1 MSMAKTAKTVK
12 TVKTEAEVRKAVA
25 LAAGRG
31 KRIGLV
37 PTMGY
42 LHEGHLALVRRAR
55 SNCDYVVVSVFV
67 NPTQFGPDE
76 DFERYPRDLRRD
88 RRLLAKEGCDLI
100 FAPRAK
106 DMYPAD
112 FKSTVGVLGLRDI
125 MCGRVREGHFD
136 GVCLVVLKLL
146 NIVRPD
152 VAFFGEKDY
161 QQLAIIRRMVR
172 DLSMDVEI
180 EGIPTVRDKDGLA
193 LSSRNAYLSPEE
205 RRRATSIFMS
215 LELGKLLIAGGERR
229 AEEVR
234 EKIVSVLID
243 GGIDRIEY
251 VAIVDPETLE
261 EQQHI
266 KADVRIAVAA
276 WVGNTRLID
285 NIAVGADS
293 ISGRSKAIKA
303 STASVIMAAGEGKRM
318 KSDLPKVLHTI
329 DGRPLVRCVVD
340 SARAAGVKELVA
352 VIGHG
357 GDRVR
362 PVLGRLR
369 VKTVVQDVQR
379 GTGHAVLQ
387 AYPIL
392 KDFTGDVL
400 ILSGDV
406 PLVRASTLKKL
417 ISDHRKHSNVVT
429 FATAIVPDAS
439 GYGRIVRGGDGAFKR
454 IVEEK
459 DADAG
464 TRRIREINGGIY
476 CFKAEPMFDALLML
490 TSDNAQMEY
499 YLTDTLDIVKSRGG
513 RVEAHIIDDY
523 TEVLGV
529 NTRKDLKVV
538 RDIYARRKRDGD
550 YKRGVANGVHRKRER

>member
-1 MSMAKTAKTVK
+1 MVKTAKT
-12 TVKTEAEVRKAVA
+12 ESEVRRAVA
-25 LAAGRG
+25 RAARRG

-42 LHEGHLALVRRAR
+42 LHEGHLALVREARAT
-55 SNCDYVVVSVFV
+55 CDYVVVSIFV
-67 NPTQFGPDE
+67 NPAQFGPDE
-76 DFERYPRDLRRD
+76 DFERYPRDMRRD
-88 RRLLAKEGCDLI
+88 RRLLEKEGCDLI
-100 FAPRAK
+100 YSPRAK
-106 DMYPAD
+106 DIYPGD
-112 FKSTVGVLGLRDI
+112 FLATVGVRGLRDI

-136 GVCLVVLKLL
+136 GVCLIVLKLL
-146 NIVRPD
+146 NIVQPD

-161 QQLAIIRRMVR
+161 QQLAVIRKMVS
-172 DLSMDVEI
+172 DLSLDVEI

-205 RRRATSIFMS
+205 RRRATSLFMS
-215 LELGKLLIAGGERR
+215 LELGKLLIAAGERR

-234 EKIVSVLID
+234 ERIVSVLID
-243 GGIDRIEY
+243 GGVDRIEY
-251 VAIVDPETLE
+251 VSIVDPDTLE

-266 KADVRIAVAA
+266 KSNVRIAVAA

-285 NIAVGADS
+285 NIPVGAET
-293 ISGRSKAIKA
+293 ISGPRLAIKGR
-303 STASVIMAAGEGKRM
+303 TACVIMAAGEGKRM
-318 KSDLPKVLHTI
+318 KSDLPKVLHALE
-329 DGRPLVRCVVD
+329 GKPLVRHVVGA
-340 SARAAGVKELVA
+340 ARAAGVKEIVA

-369 VKTVVQDVQR
+369 VETVVQDVQR
-379 GTGHAVLQ
+379 GTGHAVMQ

-392 KDFTGDVL
+392 KDFSGDVL

-417 ISDHRKHSNVVT
+417 IADHQKHSNVVT
-429 FATAIVPDAS
+429 FATAIVPDAG
-439 GYGRIVRGGDGAFKR
+439 GYGRIVRGRDGAFKQ
-454 IVEEK
+454 IIEEK
-459 DADAG
+459 DADAK

-476 CFKAEPMFDALLML
+476 CFKAEPLFDALLML

-499 YLTDTLDIVKSRGG
+499 YLTNTLDVIRSRGG
-513 RVEAHIIDDY
+513 RVEAHVIDDY

-529 NTRKDLKVV
+529 NTRKDLKEV
-538 RDIYARRKRDGD
+538 RGLHARRKRDED
-550 YKRGVANGVHRKRER
+550 HKRGVANGVHRKRKR